1 MDNNNKLKKIIGPVI
16 LVLILAFM
24 ISLPLFAQNYTIILL
39 RTILMYVAL
48 TLSWVLFSG
57 FTGYTSLATAV
68 FYGTGLYT
76 AGVLNGVL
84 PLPLLMLC
92 SGLISAVLALIIGTI
107 TLRLRGIYFAIFT
120 LSSVELIKHVL
131 NWYEINV
138 LGVRGHYVTR
148 VDYGTVY
155 YILLAIVVLILIT
168 TYLIK
173 RSRYG
178 LALSGI
184 KSCEEA
190 AVHTGVNATAL
201 KVLLFA
207 LSAFFIGMTGTVM
220 ATGMLYVDSII
231 AFNLNYSFFPTLMA
245 IFGGMSS
252 MFGPIIGA
260 TVFAYLQEYLI
271 TRSPDAYMFIFG
283 LVMIIT
289 ILYLPDGLVGL
300 YVRIR
305 ELLLQKAIPQIR
317 RKISGGKHANT
328 AS

>member
-1 MDNNNKLKKIIGPVI
+1 M
-16 LVLILAFM
+16 
-24 ISLPLFAQNYTIILL
+24 
-39 RTILMYVAL
+39 
-48 TLSWVLFSG
+48 
-57 FTGYTSLATAV
+57 
-68 FYGTGLYT
+68 
-76 AGVLNGVL
+76 
-84 PLPLLMLC
+84 
-92 SGLISAVLALIIGTI
+92 
-107 TLRLRGIYFAIFT
+107 
-120 LSSVELIKHVL
+120 
-131 NWYEINV
+131 
-138 LGVRGHYVTR
+138 
-148 VDYGTVY
+148 
-155 YILLAIVVLILIT
+155 VLILIT

-271 TRSPDAYMFIFG
+271 TRSRCLHVYFRLGNDHNHP
-283 LVMIIT
+283 
-289 ILYLPDGLVGL
+289 LP
-300 YVRIR
+300 
-305 ELLLQKAIPQIR
+305 A
-317 RKISGGKHANT
+317 
-328 AS
+328 